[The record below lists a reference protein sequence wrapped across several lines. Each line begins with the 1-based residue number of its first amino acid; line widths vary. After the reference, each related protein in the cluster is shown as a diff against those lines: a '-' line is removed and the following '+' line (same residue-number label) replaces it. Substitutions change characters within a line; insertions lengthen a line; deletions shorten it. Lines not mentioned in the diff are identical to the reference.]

1 MNSDNK
7 LIEMDIR
14 RSAVDFAVRVLHLQ
28 HDTSAANAL
37 KIAAAFADFMIGKE
51 AVAKDPKN

>member
-1 MNSDNK
+1 MEPDDK
-7 LIEMDIR
+7 FIEMEIR
-14 RSAVDFAVRVLHLQ
+14 RSAVDFAVHVLHLQ
-28 HDTSAANAL
+28 HDTSAANAI